1 MFLSVSQ
8 HRSLWIVWSRWQQH
22 EVSRF
27 SEKIVRL
34 GRIRSVHVDDPGSV
48 AAARERAPARGECV
62 LGACLAWPKRMV
74 ASSAHGLAATSDA
87 SLAHISSLSS
97 SSVQAPGLGPKLFA
111 LRIHLGAGSRSG
123 KESSSNLSCAG
134 TMSLACLVCHGMS
147 SPSHSFRS
155 YSVSSSDEEN
165 RCGSVVACLTRRVI
179 PAGTANSVG
188 TSKVTPFPLMAAG
201 QGTEGA
207 PRLQRSRA
215 VSRDLV
221 RDWNFE
227 EIVVGN

>member
-1 MFLSVSQ
+1 MNQIFLFGANSQ
-8 HRSLWIVWSRWQQH
+8 
-22 EVSRF
+22 
-27 SEKIVRL
+27 
-34 GRIRSVHVDDPGSV
+34 
-48 AAARERAPARGECV
+48 AAD
-62 LGACLAWPKRMV
+62 LTLISTS
-74 ASSAHGLAATSDA
+74 ASSYSTNCTTCPAQLISAT
-87 SLAHISSLSS
+87 
-97 SSVQAPGLGPKLFA
+97 K
-111 LRIHLGAGSRSG
+111 
-123 KESSSNLSCAG
+123 SNFSCIV

-155 YSVSSSDEEN
+155 YSVSSSEEEN
-165 RCGSVVACLTRRVI
+165 RCGAVVTCLTRRVM

-188 TSKVTPFPLMAAG
+188 TSKVTPFPLMATG

-227 EIVVGN
+227 EIAVGN